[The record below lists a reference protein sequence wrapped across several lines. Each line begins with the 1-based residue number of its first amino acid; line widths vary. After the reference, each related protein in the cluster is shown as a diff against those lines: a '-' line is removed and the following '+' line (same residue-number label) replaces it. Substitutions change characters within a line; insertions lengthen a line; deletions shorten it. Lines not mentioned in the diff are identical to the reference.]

1 MRTVAFFSYARHD
14 DGATNGLLSRIR
26 LRLETEVRA
35 FAGDDELEVFQDTDD
50 LEPGDIWE
58 KKLRDAIDES
68 AFFIPV
74 LTPYYYNR
82 PSCRREL
89 EAWLINYRTPN
100 LRKRILPIDFVP
112 LIRRT
117 GNGSPKDPLRV
128 ELDKLQHV
136 DLSRF
141 RNRRPVSGHLAD
153 EISALARLISAM
165 ID

>member
-26 LRLETEVRA
+26 LKFETEVRA
-35 FAGDDELEVFQDTDD
+35 FAGDDELEIFQDTDD
-50 LEPGDIWE
+50 IEPGDIWE
-58 KKLRDAIDES
+58 QKLRDAIDES

-74 LTPYYYNR
+74 LTPYYFNR
-82 PSCRREL
+82 PACRREL
-89 EAWLINYRTPN
+89 EAWLTNYRTPN
-100 LRKRILPIDFVP
+100 LRRRILPMDFVP
-112 LIRRT
+112 LTRRS

-136 DLSRF
+136 NISKF
-141 RNRRPVSGHLAD
+141 RGYASVRGHLAA
-153 EISALARLISAM
+153 EISRLAQQISAM

>member
-1 MRTVAFFSYARHD
+1 MRIVAFFSYARHD

-26 LRLETEVRA
+26 RKLETEVRA
-35 FAGDDELEVFQDTDD
+35 FVGDDELEVFQDTDD
-50 LEPGDIWE
+50 IEPGDLWE

-74 LTPYYYNR
+74 LTPYYFNR

-89 EAWLINYRTPN
+89 EAWLTNYRTPN
-100 LRKRILPIDFVP
+100 LRKRILPMGFVP
-112 LIRRT
+112 LTKKT
-117 GNGSPKDPLRV
+117 GNGSPKDSLRV

-141 RNRRPVSGHLAD
+141 RNRASVSGHLAA
-153 EISALARLISAM
+153 EISALAQQMSEM